1 MKLIKFLLTTL
12 VSFFIL
18 AAIAITLLIATIDP
32 NDQKALITSG
42 FQQATGRDLNLAGDL
57 NFTFF
62 PKLGIQLGQAQVS
75 NAYGFGQAPFAEVD
89 NVVVSADVLSL
100 LRLKLSAD
108 AIQLHGLRINLH
120 KNKQG
125 QNNWQDLLET
135 ENDAANPQSKSAS
148 KLLGIDIAGIKVTDA
163 HVVYHDQQAE
173 NTITLEQL
181 EFVTGRIGGQSSSP
195 MRMAMNLRQTN
206 PSMTG
211 RVQISSN
218 MMLHVAAM
226 RLVLDDLKLTV
237 DARSDAFIEQEIALD
252 ITARIELD
260 LQQETLSAS
269 QLTIDTQQQN
279 VTGQLALKSFSQPRV
294 NFSLHADQLDLDK
307 LIFLAP
313 ADHAEAT
320 HDTIELPVAALRK
333 LTLFGDLRV
342 SRLRASGLE
351 MTDITAKLSA
361 QQGVLT
367 IDPLTMDVYQ
377 GQYTGSAQLDV
388 SGSTPQYQA
397 SSELQQLA
405 IGDLLRALSDNKKS
419 FIRGQSSMS
428 FAIKTSGKSVTD
440 LKKQLRGTLAFNAAD
455 GALQSENLARNIE
468 YVMAFLQGRTPK
480 PSGQEIIF
488 DTFAATG
495 VITHGVFS
503 NDDLILTTPLLSA
516 TGAGQVDIPSSSI
529 AYALGVGLAPNSDR
543 QLPIQ
548 IEGPLAKPKYSVDIK
563 SAMSGQQK
571 QQLVDKKQ
579 EIEEKLLEGIGEK
592 LGDDVKKK
600 LKQLK
605 LF

>member
-1 MKLIKFLLTTL
+1 M
-12 VSFFIL
+12 
-18 AAIAITLLIATIDP
+18 
-32 NDQKALITSG
+32 
-42 FQQATGRDLNLAGDL
+42 
-57 NFTFF
+57 
-62 PKLGIQLGQAQVS
+62 
-75 NAYGFGQAPFAEVD
+75 
-89 NVVVSADVLSL
+89 
-100 LRLKLSAD
+100 
-108 AIQLHGLRINLH
+108 
-120 KNKQG
+120 
-125 QNNWQDLLET
+125 
-135 ENDAANPQSKSAS
+135 
-148 KLLGIDIAGIKVTDA
+148 
-163 HVVYHDQQAE
+163 
-173 NTITLEQL
+173 
-181 EFVTGRIGGQSSSP
+181 
-195 MRMAMNLRQTN
+195 
-206 PSMTG
+206 
-211 RVQISSN
+211 
-218 MMLHVAAM
+218 
-226 RLVLDDLKLTV
+226 
-237 DARSDAFIEQEIALD
+237 
-252 ITARIELD
+252 
-260 LQQETLSAS
+260 
-269 QLTIDTQQQN
+269 
-279 VTGQLALKSFSQPRV
+279 ALKSFSQSRV

-516 TGAGQVDIPSSSI
+516 TGAGQVDIPGSSI